1 MSLLDVRNLSVQF
14 HNEAEDN
21 EAVRSVSF
29 SVEPGEIVGIV
40 GESGSGKSTLVRAVI
55 ELLPE
60 HAQVSYDRCEMEGGR
75 GKMAMVFQDP
85 LNFLDPTVKVGRQI
99 TETIR
104 IHRKMNRKEA
114 EERAVELMEIAGIRH
129 AKERMRQ
136 YPFELSGGLRQRVV
150 LAIALA
156 CEPQLLI
163 ADEPTTAL
171 DVTVQRQILDRL
183 KRISQEMGMAVV
195 IVSHDL
201 GVIAALADRVLVMQ
215 KGQIVESGDVDS
227 VFYEP
232 EHPYTQ
238 ELFRYAKCAETFRK
252 WEKHQ
257 EDSREI
263 LRAKQLVKQYKKNSF
278 LKSTDQNEAV
288 CGVSLTLYE
297 GETFG
302 VVGESGCG
310 KTTLAGMLT
319 GIVEPT
325 EGSLYYR
332 GEPLLSLD
340 RGRSREQIQKIQMV
354 FQDVSASLDSRCTI
368 GEILEEPLLTGKK
381 GSQKERMEKVYE
393 LLEQVGLA
401 KEDADKYPEKF
412 SGGQRQRIG
421 IARALITEPDILVLD
436 EPVSALDVAIQEQ
449 ILELLHH
456 FQKEKGLTY
465 LFISHDLGVVR
476 RISRRLGVMYAGRFV
491 ETGDTKEV
499 YEDPWHPYTKALL
512 SSSLSVN
519 PKKARKK
526 KTVLLSDEQGV
537 AEKGKRAGCPYAACC
552 GYAMECCRE
561 EIPALYRFGSREV
574 ACFLYSEEHTGK
586 RSASYKMGAQI

>member
-1 MSLLDVRNLSVQF
+1 MNLLEVRGLSVQF
-14 HNEAEDN
+14 HNKEEDT

-40 GESGSGKSTLVRAVI
+40 GESGSGKSTLVRAVMG
-55 ELLPE
+55 LLPE
-60 HAQVSYDRCEMEGGR
+60 HAQISCDLCEIEGGKGR
-75 GKMAMVFQDP
+75 MAMVFQDP
-85 LNFLDPTVKVGRQI
+85 LTYLNPTVKIGRQM

-104 IHRKMNRKEA
+104 IHRKVNRKEA
-114 EERAVELMEIAGIRH
+114 RERAVDLMEMAGIRH

-183 KRISQEMGMAVV
+183 KRISREMGMAVV

-238 ELFRYAKCAETFRK
+238 ELIRYAKCAETLRK
-252 WEKHQ
+252 REMQQ
-257 EDSREI
+257 EEAREI
-263 LRAKQLVKQYKKNSF
+263 LRAERLVKQYEKNSF
-278 LKSTDQNEAV
+278 LKSMDQNEAV

-325 EGSLYYR
+325 EGNLYYR

-354 FQDVSASLDSRCTI
+354 FQDVSASLDPRCKV
-368 GEILEEPLLTGKK
+368 GETLEEPLLAGKK
-381 GSQKERMEKVYE
+381 ESQKERMERVYE

-401 KEDADKYPEKF
+401 REDADKYPGAF

-421 IARALITEPDILVLD
+421 IGRALITELDVLVLD

-449 ILELLHH
+449 ILELLHR

-476 RISRRLGVMYAGRFV
+476 RISHRLGVMYAGRFV

-512 SSSLSVN
+512 SSALSVN

-526 KTVLLSDEQGV
+526 KTVLLSEKQGR
-537 AEKGKRAGCPYAACC
+537 EGKGKRTGCPYAACC
-552 GYAMECCRE
+552 GYAMECCME
-561 EIPALYRFGSREV
+561 EVPGLYRFGSREV
-574 ACFLYSEEHTGK
+574 ACFLYSEEHTAK